1 MTILNYNVAAQR
13 AATTMTRND
22 RAMNTA
28 MERLSTGVK
37 LNSAEDGPA
46 TIGVY
51 KGLQVQALSTRA
63 GIDNINNAISYMQTV
78 DDAGAAIESILMRMK
93 EIAVQAQT
101 STTDTDQRKAL
112 SLEYLALGRQW
123 DRIVADTKWNGV
135 QVMTGTD
142 LDIGVGS
149 GTHIDIAIDDWA
161 SAAYVGDAGGGNTAA
176 GDVATGAATQAVA
189 LSAGPAFD
197 FSAANIA
204 FEDFTVTAA
213 GAGKDAADIAL
224 ALKQMNKVT
233 AALENIGKSRAE
245 LGAHINAMKASAD
258 SMSDLA
264 DRYESNASAIG
275 DANYA
280 AESAKLATAQ
290 IVSQAATAMLAQA
303 NAQKGTV
310 LSLLQ

>member
-1 MTILNYNVAAQR
+1 MTIVNYNVAAQR

-22 RAMNTA
+22 KVMNSA

-37 LNSAEDGPA
+37 LNSSEDGPA

-63 GIDNINNAISYMQTV
+63 GIENINNAISYMQTI

-101 STTDTDQRKAL
+101 STTDADQRTAL
-112 SLEYLALGRQW
+112 SLEYLALGKQW

-149 GTHIDIAIDDWA
+149 GTHLDIAMDDWDSQA
-161 SAAYVGDAGGGNTAA
+161 SAADADNAA
-176 GDVATGAATQAVA
+176 VGDVATGAATASVA
-189 LSAGPAFD
+189 SSAGPAFN
-197 FSAANIA
+197 FTGA
-204 FEDFTVTAA
+204 FEDFTS
-213 GAGKDAADIAL
+213 GADDAADIAL
-224 ALKQMNKVT
+224 ALLQMNKVT
-233 AALENIGKSRAE
+233 TALENIGKSRAE
-245 LGAHINAMKASAD
+245 LGAHINAMKASAN
-258 SMSDLA
+258 SMADLA
-264 DRYESNASAIG
+264 DRYEANASAIG
-275 DANYA
+275 DADYA

-290 IVSQAATAMLAQA
+290 IVAQAATAMLAQA